1 MVYPSQ
7 MWAWLHGSLFI
18 CVFVGMLVSVC
29 LSSSL
34 SMHRFIR
41 TFFFFFLA
49 LRFWMHR
56 LTGSTA
62 TYHTWA
68 KTHLLENSAH
78 PASKCEQRFYG
89 GTCKCTDKCAWKYTH
104 WYESLDLFSF
114 FSPEVLPLGIPTGK
128 VQTTSLLWKDF
139 KKVENLPTLQMTSPE
154 YDS

>member
-1 MVYPSQ
+1 MG
-7 MWAWLHGSLFI
+7 A
-18 CVFVGMLVSVC
+18 C
-29 LSSSL
+29 LSVYLWACWSLCVWAALCPCTDSSEL
-34 SMHRFIR
+34 
-41 TFFFFFLA
+41 FFFFFLA